1 MYSITDENFESF
13 SKERILSLITEE
25 DIFKLVFKE
34 IPTTSVTSPFRDD
47 ENPDCYFE
55 RDSSGKLYFIDFG
68 NSTKVKNISMSHL
81 DCFSAV
87 QLYYDIPSFPKTL
100 EFIYKKCIEG
110 QDIKTLSLKRP
121 VSTFVKK
128 KENKKIFI
136 KSRNFNSQDAVY
148 WTKFSITRKN
158 LMEDLVI
165 PVIKVSIVSSYDKT
179 YSFEPSSV
187 CYAYTEFEEDRKK
200 LYFPYS
206 SRRRFISSCN
216 KNDIGSVKHIS
227 TENNQLIIAKSYK
240 DCRILRNLNLN
251 SIWFQNEG
259 MFPDNKILSS
269 ILSPFNQ
276 IIIFFDNDTAGYTA
290 SENLSI
296 KIKELTSSKEVRKV
310 FLPIDNKKIKDPGEF
325 VQKVGI
331 NALNQFIDH
340 AIRHS

>member
-1 MYSITDENFESF
+1 
-13 SKERILSLITEE
+13 
-25 DIFKLVFKE
+25 
-34 IPTTSVTSPFRDD
+34 
-47 ENPDCYFE
+47 
-55 RDSSGKLYFIDFG
+55 
-68 NSTKVKNISMSHL
+68 
-81 DCFSAV
+81 
-87 QLYYDIPSFPKTL
+87 
-100 EFIYKKCIEG
+100 
-110 QDIKTLSLKRP
+110 
-121 VSTFVKK
+121 
-128 KENKKIFI
+128 
-136 KSRNFNSQDAVY
+136 
-148 WTKFSITRKN
+148 
-158 LMEDLVI
+158 MEDLVI
-165 PVIKVSIVSSYDKT
+165 PVIKVSIVSSYDET

-240 DCRILRNLNLN
+240 ACRILRNLNLN

-269 ILSPFNQ
+269 LLSPFNQ

-325 VQKVGI
+325 VQKLGI